1 MSANHFMKSKIRFW
15 LTSFCIHCIFSIQS
29 QEIQY
34 VTIRGDFENLPQTG
48 GHLQGVQ
55 IFESKQKEY
64 IAVSGSSDSYAYYF
78 VAEKTQDSIFELK
91 YIRKIWDKP
100 MKHAGGFQVAH
111 SFLVVGVEDNE
122 KKDSS
127 LLVIYDTSF

>member
-1 MSANHFMKSKIRFW
+1 MKSKIRLW